1 MHTEQLPVIKLNHQF
16 KKLPIN
22 KSPGSDGFFYVNSAE
37 HLKSSH
43 QFPPNYSKKSKRK
56 ECLGTHPMRPQSPS
70 HQNQKKTPSPL
81 KKITR
86 QYHQWPGCKNL
97 QQSSSKPGFK
107 VHEKDHTQQ
116 RCGIYS
122 KDARLSPNPK
132 SQTKCCITLIHQQM
146 KE

>member
-43 QFPPNYSKKSKRK
+43 QFLPNYSEKSKRK

-70 HQNQKKTPSPL
+70 HQNQKKTPLPPPKKLQVRITNGLDAKIFNKVLASWFL
-81 KKITR
+81 KSIKRIIHCNDVEFIPR
-86 QYHQWPGCKNL
+86 MPGCL
-97 QQSSSKPGFK
+97 QIQK
-107 VHEKDHTQQ
+107 VKQN
-116 RCGIYS
+116 
-122 KDARLSPNPK
+122 DAS
-132 SQTKCCITLIHQQM
+132 H
-146 KE
+146 